1 MYDVCVTVIT
11 VPVDLLDRFK
21 LFSGTTTTTTS
32 QIYHLHRTSMI
43 RLCASSMKNQDQSA
57 VVSRAAAAA
66 AASIQPYV
74 RDTYVKINVLLV
86 CPSHTLASRATSF
99 HFLRNQARNDEIC
112 RYRRRSGFRPG
123 GNAVIGIQPFVS
135 PAHTS
140 RGADRIVL
148 RTHPKCLNA
157 HEKTCRQKQQ
167 QQQHQA
173 SDGRCGRRR
182 GARGIRRRRN
192 SHCFAGDF
200 QSYQGQ

>member
-1 MYDVCVTVIT
+1 
-11 VPVDLLDRFK
+11 
-21 LFSGTTTTTTS
+21 
-32 QIYHLHRTSMI
+32 MI

-57 VVSRAAAAA
+57 VVSRAAAAAA

-123 GNAVIGIQPFVS
+123 GDAVIGIQPFVS

-167 QQQHQA
+167 QQHQA